1 MGPSASF
8 LQAVPGSTAT
18 VHLTKPRTS
27 HFTPRT
33 CTIRRDNARVP
44 STLTLLWWNLYNLHD
59 DIDDPRID
67 DIVKS
72 TRMYHRDLRE
82 VADIVDRIT
91 PPPDLIGCAEVENH
105 QVMRDLA
112 SEIHWRPSHLDYRC
126 DQHIESRDPR
136 GIDVGALV
144 RTVPTVTQANLTM
157 VWPND
162 MNVVRP
168 MVRIDLL
175 MDGVQPLTV
184 VFVHGKSRRSGP
196 SDAEDPMPGS
206 RLRMAY
212 GRALRQMAATC
223 GAAGVPLVVMGD
235 LNDEPISRSLTV
247 GANAVIGRPSEGT
260 VDPGRLYNL
269 SREGLGDARGTC
281 MHDGAWLLFDQ
292 VLVNGALFAPATGG
306 ISIEGR
312 VRIIAEDPLL
322 YRGAPN
328 RWYSDHLPV
337 LLTLRR
343 G

>member
-1 MGPSASF
+1 MP
-8 LQAVPGSTAT
+8 T
-18 VHLTKPRTS
+18 
-27 HFTPRT
+27 
-33 CTIRRDNARVP
+33 
-44 STLTLLWWNLYNLHD
+44 TLTLLWWNLYNLHD

-67 DIVKS
+67 DIVKT
-72 TRMYHRDLRE
+72 TRVYHRDLRE
-82 VADIVDRIT
+82 VADIIDRIM
-91 PPPDLIGCAEVENH
+91 PAPDLIGCAEVENH

-112 SEIHWRPSHLDYRC
+112 NEIHWRSSHRAYQC

-144 RTVPTVTQANLTM
+144 RSVPAVTQVKVSP

-162 MNVVRP
+162 MDAVRP
-168 MVRIDLL
+168 MVRLDLL

-184 VFVHGKSRRSGP
+184 VFVHSKSRRSG
-196 SDAEDPMPGS
+196 SCDAEDPMPGS

-212 GRALRQMAATC
+212 GRALRQLAQTC

-235 LNDEPISRSLTV
+235 LNDEPTSRSLTI
-247 GANAVIGRPSEGT
+247 GANAALGRPAEGT
-260 VDPGRLYNL
+260 ADLGRLYNL

-281 MHDGAWLLFDQ
+281 MHDGNWLLFDQ
-292 VLVNGALFAPATGG
+292 VLVNGAFFAPPTGG
-306 ISIEGR
+306 MTLEGR
-312 VRIIAEDPLL
+312 ARIIAEDPLL